1 MKSFHL
7 AEFFSFDIAP
17 YCSTAKFESG
27 QSILEEGSGSVSLYF
42 LSEGRAKLF
51 LTHENGRTSLVSF
64 LDAPCFIGEMEF
76 LGAQQ
81 CTNGVTAIT
90 PCTCYRMDT
99 AACHEQIMN
108 DAKFLRQLCLFLS
121 KKALRNTAVYSKSQ
135 AYPLENRLAAFIF
148 TAATG
153 GVYREKHT
161 EAAEFL
167 GVSYRH
173 LLYVLADFVKKGI
186 LTKNK
191 SGYLITDS
199 QALHDLADSVSIYE
213 SSGL

>member
-90 PCTCYRMDT
+90 PCTCYRIDT

-121 KKALRNTAVYSKSQ
+121 KKSAAQYSSIFKKPGLSPGKSFGRLYFHCCHWRRLPREAYGGGRISRRLLSPSALCVSRFRQKRDFDEKQ
-135 AYPLENRLAAFIF
+135 ERILDNRFPSFA
-148 TAATG
+148 
-153 GVYREKHT
+153 R
-161 EAAEFL
+161 
-167 GVSYRH
+167 SCR
-173 LLYVLADFVKKGI
+173 
-186 LTKNK
+186 
-191 SGYLITDS
+191 
-199 QALHDLADSVSIYE
+199 
-213 SSGL
+213 